1 MQKKEYLGGKKTM
14 VLVYSENKNLTIEM
28 LGKAVEIAK
37 ERKKKVTAAIIGK
50 TDENL
55 AKEYISYGADQV
67 FIAET
72 KLESFKA
79 EEYTDILANIVK
91 ETSVETILI
100 GSNKNGK
107 ELSARLGGKLNAG
120 CVVDSSNIYAKNNKL
135 MAERVVYSGNAIAVE
150 KFNSKPAIITV
161 PSKAFDSLKKD
172 DSRKGEIIKKK
183 IDGEKSSSKI
193 LKVQEMKTEGVN
205 VEDAEI
211 IVSCGRGFKNKD
223 DIKLVE
229 ELADV
234 LKGKTVGCSRPI
246 AADLKWLSEDHWIGL
261 SGHKVKPKLY
271 IAAGISGQIQHIAG
285 MRDSGIIV
293 AINKDPEALI
303 FKSADYGIVGDL
315 YEVLPRLTN
324 AVKEKIE

>member
-1 MQKKEYLGGKKTM
+1 M
-14 VLVYSENKNLTIEM
+14 VLVYSDNKNLAIEM
-28 LGKAVEIAK
+28 ISKAVEIAK
-37 ERKKKVTAAIIGK
+37 EQKKKVTAVVIGK

-67 FIAET
+67 FVVET
-72 KLESFKA
+72 NLESFKA
-79 EEYTDILANIVK
+79 EEYADILANVVK
-91 ETSVETILI
+91 EAGVETILI

-107 ELSARLGGKLNAG
+107 ELSARLGGKINAG
-120 CVVDSSNIYAKNNKL
+120 CVVDSNNIYVKNNKL
-135 MAERVVYSGNAIAVE
+135 MAERIVYSGNAIAVE
-150 KFNSKPAIITV
+150 QFNSKPAIVTI
-161 PSKAFDSLKKD
+161 PSKAFDPLKKD

-183 IDGEKSSSKI
+183 MDIEKSPSKI
-193 LKVQEMKTEGVN
+193 IKVQEMKTEGVN

-211 IVSCGRGFKNKD
+211 IVSCGRGFKKKE

-229 ELADV
+229 ELAEV
-234 LKGKTVGCSRPI
+234 IKGKTVGCSRPI

-315 YEVLPRLTN
+315 YEVIPKLTE
-324 AVKEKIE
+324 AIKSKMG

>member
-1 MQKKEYLGGKKTM
+1 M

-28 LGKAVEIAK
+28 LSKATEIAK
-37 ERKKKVTAAIIGK
+37 EQKKKVTSAIIGK
-50 TDENL
+50 PDETL

-72 KLESFKA
+72 SLESFKA
-79 EEYTDILANIVK
+79 EEYADILANIVK
-91 ETSVETILI
+91 ETGIETILI

-120 CVVDSSNIYAKNNKL
+120 CVVDSNNIYIKNNKL
-135 MAERVVYSGNAIAVE
+135 IAERVVYSGNAIAVE
-150 KFNSKPAIITV
+150 QFNSTPAIITV
-161 PSKAFDSLKKD
+161 PSKAFDPLKKD
-172 DSRKGEIIKKK
+172 DTHKGDITKKK
-183 IDGEKSSSKI
+183 IDSEKSASKI
-193 LKVQEMKTEGVN
+193 VKVQEMKSEGVN

-223 DIKLVE
+223 DIKLVQ

-234 LKGKTVGCSRPI
+234 LKGRTVGCSRPI
-246 AADLKWLSEDHWIGL
+246 AADLKWMSEDHWIGL

-315 YEVLPRLTN
+315 YEVLPKFTN
-324 AVKEKIE
+324 AVKEKMG

>member
-1 MQKKEYLGGKKTM
+1 M
-14 VLVYSENKNLTIEM
+14 VLVYSDNKKITIEM
-28 LGKAVEIAK
+28 LNKASEIAK
-37 ERKKKVTAAIIGK
+37 EQKKKVTAVIIGN
-50 TDENL
+50 TDEKQ
-55 AKEYISYGADQV
+55 AKDYIAYGAEQV
-67 FIAET
+67 FICET
-72 KLESFKA
+72 DLKSFKA
-79 EEYTDILANIVK
+79 EEYTDILLNIIK
-91 ETSVETILI
+91 ETKAETIFI

-120 CVVDSSNIYAKNNKL
+120 CVVDSNNIYMKNSKL
-135 MAERVVYSGNAIAVE
+135 FAERIVYSGNAIAVE
-150 KFNSKPAIITV
+150 QFNSTPAIITI
-161 PSKAFDSLKKD
+161 PSKALDPMKKD
-172 DSRKGEIIKKK
+172 EGRKGEIIKKK
-183 IDGEKSSSKI
+183 VDTEKSSSKI
-193 LKVQEMKTEGVN
+193 LKVQEMKAEGVN

-223 DIKLVE
+223 DIKLVS
-229 ELADV
+229 ELANV

-293 AINKDPEALI
+293 AINKDPDALI

-315 YEVLPRLTN
+315 YEILPKLTN
-324 AVKEKIE
+324 AVKEKIG

>member
-1 MQKKEYLGGKKTM
+1 M

-37 ERKKKVTAAIIGK
+37 KQKKKVTAAIIGK

-72 KLESFKA
+72 NLESFKA
-79 EEYTDILANIVK
+79 EEYADILANIVK

-120 CVVDSSNIYAKNNKL
+120 CVVDSSNIYVKNNKL

-150 KFNSKPAIITV
+150 QFNSKPAIITV
-161 PSKAFDSLKKD
+161 PSKVFDPLKKD

-193 LKVQEMKTEGVN
+193 LKVQEMKTEDVN

-315 YEVLPRLTN
+315 YEVLPKLTN
-324 AVKEKIE
+324 AVKEKMG

>member
-1 MQKKEYLGGKKTM
+1 M

-28 LGKAVEIAK
+28 LSKATEIAK
-37 ERKKKVTAAIIGK
+37 EQKKKVTSAIIGK
-50 TDENL
+50 PDETL

-72 KLESFKA
+72 SLVSFKA
-79 EEYTDILANIVK
+79 EEYADILANIVK
-91 ETSVETILI
+91 ETGIETILI

-120 CVVDSSNIYAKNNKL
+120 CVVDSNNIYIKNNKL
-135 MAERVVYSGNAIAVE
+135 IAERVVYSGNAIAVE
-150 KFNSKPAIITV
+150 QFNSTPAIITV
-161 PSKAFDSLKKD
+161 PSKAFDPLKKD
-172 DSRKGEIIKKK
+172 DGRKGDITKKK
-183 IDGEKSSSKI
+183 IDSEKSASKI
-193 LKVQEMKTEGVN
+193 VKIQEMKTEGVN

-223 DIKLVE
+223 DIKMVQ

-246 AADLKWLSEDHWIGL
+246 AADLKWMSEDHWIGL

-315 YEVLPRLTN
+315 YEVLPKFTD
-324 AVKEKIE
+324 AVKEKMG

>member
-1 MQKKEYLGGKKTM
+1 M
-14 VLVYSENKNLTIEM
+14 VLVYSDNKKITIEM
-28 LGKAVEIAK
+28 ISKASEIAK
-37 ERKKKVTAAIIGK
+37 DMNKKVTAAIIGK
-50 TDENL
+50 PDENL
-55 AKEYISYGADQV
+55 AKEYISYGADNV

-72 KLESFKA
+72 SIDFKA
-79 EEYTDILANIVK
+79 EEYADILVNIVK
-91 ETSVETILI
+91 ETGVETILI

-107 ELSARLGGKLNAG
+107 ELSARLGGLLNAG
-120 CVVDSSNIYAKNNKL
+120 CVVDSNNIYLKDKKL
-135 MAERVVYSGNAIAVE
+135 TAERIVYSGNAIAVE
-150 KFNSKPAIITV
+150 QFKSKPAIITV
-161 PSKAFDSLKKD
+161 PAKAFDPLKKD
-172 DSRKGEIIKKK
+172 DSRKGEIVKKK
-183 IDGEKSSSKI
+183 LDGEKSPSKI
-193 LKVQEMKTEGVN
+193 VKVQEMKTEGVN

-211 IVSCGRGFKNKD
+211 IVSCGRGFKNKE
-223 DIKLVE
+223 DIKLVQ

-315 YEVLPRLTN
+315 YEVLPKFTQ
-324 AVKEKIE
+324 AIKEKMG